1 MLSSMYG
8 EGWLDEPSAVQ
19 RSQHVT
25 ILKYLLTVQRK
36 YNKLQFNPDARPE
49 EMPKVCGYVV

>member
-1 MLSSMYG
+1 MYG
-8 EGWLDEPSAVQ
+8 EGWLEEPSALQ

-49 EMPKVCGYVV
+49 EMPKVCVYVV